1 MFREK
6 TREACGY
13 TFTLNNRAKKQPLI
27 KTKMRGKETSES
39 EARSHAERSI
49 KLYTK

>member
-6 TREACGY
+6 TQEACGY
-13 TFTLNNRAKKQPLI
+13 TFTLNNRTKKQPLI
-27 KTKMRGKETSES
+27 KTEMREKETSES
-39 EARSHAERSI
+39 EACFHAETSI